1 MKKIVLTGSAGFVG
15 SWIAEKA
22 LAAGYHVIGID
33 NLSSPVNY
41 TQKEVEFY
49 KADVNDDIQPILQKA
64 DAIVHCAARAE
75 LRHNWEHKSQRDIL
89 FTNNEM
95 ATRSILEQMPDVPF
109 VFLSTCAI
117 YGSLSTQ
124 KTTPLTERDAD
135 PEAVNSPYG
144 ASKLACEAYIA
155 AWAFKKQI
163 PWYSLR
169 LANQVEARSHRGVIS
184 DFVQMVRE
192 KGSIHA
198 ADNGEQKKSW
208 VSAEDTAN
216 AVIRLLDQ
224 NAPQVPSGVYNIA
237 SNEKISWR
245 DIYKIM
251 CEMSG
256 KEISLTYENKLA
268 GSIGDPIGLN
278 ISNEK
283 LNPYYSCDKSVE
295 KAIVNA
301 LEFMEWDKNNLSQ

>member
-1 MKKIVLTGSAGFVG
+1 MKNIVLTGSAGFVG

-33 NLSSPVNY
+33 NLSSSVDY

-49 KADVNDDIQPILQKA
+49 KADVNDDIQSILQKA

-95 ATRSILEQMPDVPF
+95 ATRSVLEQMPDVPF

-124 KTTPLTERDAD
+124 KTIPLTEKDAD

-169 LANQVEARSHRGVIS
+169 LANQVGARTHRGVIS
-184 DFVQMVRE
+184 DFAQMVRE

-198 ADNGEQKKSW
+198 ADSGEQKKSW
-208 VSAEDTAN
+208 VSVEDTAE
-216 AVIRLLDQ
+216 AVIRMLDQ
-224 NAPQVPSGVYNIA
+224 SNPVPSGVYNIT
-237 SNEKISWR
+237 SDERWSWR
-245 DIYKIM
+245 DIYRIM
-251 CEMSG
+251 NETS
-256 KEISLTYENKLA
+256 KEPIKLTFENKLA
-268 GSIGDPIGLN
+268 GSIGDPIGLH
-278 ISNEK
+278 ISKEK
-283 LNPYYSCDKSVE
+283 LKPYYDCKRSVDQAVRE
-295 KAIVNA
+295 A
-301 LEFMEWDKNNLSQ
+301 LNSIGWGK